1 MEERLLIVNADDLGL
16 SDGVNRGVVKGHE
29 EGVVTSASLLVRWPA
44 AEDAA
49 GYARH
54 NPSLDL
60 GLHLDLGEWAC
71 REGRWV
77 ARYEVVPP
85 DDPQA
90 VTREAHRQLE
100 TFRRLLGRDPTHLDS
115 HQHVHTRDPAR
126 SVLQGMASRLG
137 VPLRHSTPW
146 IRYCGSFY
154 GQTTAGDPLPE
165 AIRLE
170 SLLSIV
176 RELPVGVTEL
186 ACHPGLSAPPE
197 TDYREERQRELTV
210 LCAPQVRRALEES
223 GVRLASFALVSALGP
238 RPLP

>member
-1 MEERLLIVNADDLGL
+1 MEERLLIVNADDFGL

-54 NPSLDL
+54 HTSLDL
-60 GLHLDLGEWAC
+60 GLHLDLGEWIC
-71 REGRWV
+71 REGRWL

-100 TFRRLLGRDPTHLDS
+100 AFRRLLGRDPTHLDS
-115 HQHVHTRDPAR
+115 HQHVHTREPAR

-137 VPLRHSTPW
+137 VPLRHATPG

-154 GQTTAGDPLPE
+154 GQTAAGDPLPG
-165 AIRLE
+165 AIGLE

-176 RELPVGVTEL
+176 RELPPGITEL
-186 ACHPGLSAPPE
+186 ACHPALSAPQE
-197 TDYREERQRELTV
+197 TDYREERKRELIV
-210 LCAPQVRRALEES
+210 LCAPEVRRTLEES
-223 GVRLASFALVSALGP
+223 GVRLASFALVSALGLP
-238 RPLP
+238 PLP

>member
-1 MEERLLIVNADDLGL
+1 MEERLLIVNADDFGL

-100 TFRRLLGRDPTHLDS
+100 TFRQLLGRDPTHLDS

-126 SVLQGMASRLG
+126 WVLQGMASRLG

-154 GQTTAGDPLPE
+154 GQTAEGDPLPE

-170 SLLSIV
+170 SLLRIV
-176 RELPVGVTEL
+176 RGVAPGVTEL
-186 ACHPGLSAPPE
+186 ACHPGISGPLETTYRDGRECELSA
-197 TDYREERQRELTV
+197 
-210 LCAPQVRRALEES
+210 LCAPEVRRALEES
-223 GVRLASFALVSALGP
+223 GVRLASFVQVSALGL
-238 RPLP
+238 RPPP